1 MTNVIEIKGER
12 YFLLPESE
20 YLRMIEQSLET
31 AGLLPA
37 YPPRDRSGNSPALDF
52 ARVNLAR
59 EIIRD
64 RTACGLSQRDLASM
78 VGVPQSTVA
87 RVESGKVSPTVRM
100 VERIEAALLRAA
112 RKRRTQATQG
122 RTSERKW
129 SRS

>member
-1 MTNVIEIKGER
+1 MANVIEIKGER
-12 YFLLPESE
+12 FFLLPESE
-20 YLRMIEQSLET
+20 YLRMIEQSLES

-37 YPPRDRSGNSPALDF
+37 YPPRDRSGNCPALDF

-64 RTACGLSQRDLASM
+64 RTACALSQRDLALL

-112 RKRRTQATQG
+112 KKRRAQTPRG
-122 RTSERKW
+122 RSSETNWKR
-129 SRS
+129 